1 MPKGK
6 VDTMK
11 KFLSIL
17 LAIAMLPCMA
27 FAAGAASSSTGYDI
41 TISDDPFN
49 PGEHIATV
57 TVSGTA
63 LPSDYA
69 LITIL
74 DHQDPAKHAQYSDYI
89 KLHRDFDAPYN
100 VTIQEAFGLPNDVD
114 LNETQIATCKKHF
127 GHAQAGADGKYSISF
142 AFDPDATADKVYLLV
157 GAGGSFAGTYA
168 ATAVYIPSEATL
180 TAAETALADGATV
193 AELEAYDYVYGLNT
207 ASNAFQSLPDKM
219 VAALTTMTTT
229 AANVKTNFN
238 TAEAFYNKQLEALA
252 IINNVNTTADDL
264 YDLLTVTHV
273 DVIGD
278 YGSVLTAADI
288 TAKYNA
294 YDYISVNNLLI
305 GYNYPTMADFKTA
318 FVAAAPTTDGSGDG
332 GTGDGSG
339 GGGGG
344 GGGGGMIVPTPIL
357 PEVVPAEM
365 FSDLDSVPWAKDS
378 ITNLAKREVINGMG
392 DGTFNPTGDVTREQF
407 VKMLLLAFGADIKN
421 IRSKFVDVDPT
432 QWYAVYVNTACDNGI
447 VNGISDT
454 EFGVGNSI
462 TRQDLVTMLYRACE
476 YFGITLPSG
485 SAVSFNDAGEIATYA
500 LDAVN
505 AMAGAGIV
513 NGVSEGKFGPGQFAT
528 RAQVAV
534 ILDRLSAYQQ

>member
-1 MPKGK
+1 MNKIVPKGK

-41 TISDDPFN
+41 NISGTAGD
-49 PGEHIATV
+49 HTATV

-63 LPSDYA
+63 LAGDYA
-69 LITIL
+69 FITIL
-74 DHQDPAKHAQYSDYI
+74 DHQDAAKHSQYATAI
-89 KLHRDFDAPYN
+89 GALDFDAPYN
-100 VTIQEAFGLPNDVD
+100 VTIQDAFGGD
-114 LNETQIATCKKHF
+114 LDETEIATYKMHF
-127 GHAQAGADGKYSISF
+127 GHAVAGADGKYSISF
-142 AFDPDATADKVYLLV
+142 AFDPDATVDKVYLLV
-157 GAGGSFAGTYA
+157 GAGGSFEATYA
-168 ATAVYIPSEATL
+168 ATAVYIPSEATIA
-180 TAAETALADGATV
+180 AAESALNDGVTV
-193 AELEAYDYVYGLNT
+193 ADLEDYDYVYGLNT
-207 ASNAFQSLPDKM
+207 ASNVFTSVPDKM
-219 VAALTTMTTT
+219 AAALVTMSTT

-264 YDLLTVTHV
+264 YELLTVTHG

-288 TAKYNA
+288 TAKYTA

-305 GYNYPTMADFKTA
+305 GYNYATMADFKSA
-318 FVAAAPTTDGSGDG
+318 FVAAAPTTDGGDG
-332 GTGDGSG
+332 GNGDGNGNGNGNGNGPG
-339 GGGGG
+339 GGGGI
-344 GGGGGMIVPTPIL
+344 MVPTVPQ
-357 PEVVPAEM
+357 PEVGPADM
-365 FSDLDSVPWAKDS
+365 FSDLASVPWAKDS

-392 DGTFNPTGDVTREQF
+392 DGTFNPNGNVTREQF
-407 VKMLLLAFGADIKN
+407 VKMLLLAFGSDVKN
-421 IRSKFVDVDPT
+421 VRSKFVDVDPT
-432 QWYAVYVNTACDNGI
+432 QWYAVYVNTASDVGI

-454 EFGVGNSI
+454 KFGVGNSI
-462 TRQDLVTMLYRACE
+462 TRQDLVTMLNRACE
-476 YFGITLPSG
+476 YYGITLPSG
-485 SAVSFNDAGEIATYA
+485 SAVVFADADEIAPYA

-513 NGVSEGKFGPGQFAT
+513 NGVSEGEFGPKQFAT

-534 ILDRLSAYQQ
+534 ILDRLYTYQK